1 MKLWKLTNLLINGQK
16 KNGIL
21 QKEIANTLEIKPQ
34 SMNRYATGKTKYTAE
49 QIKKIAIKYN
59 VSADILLGII
69 EWYSFEDW
77 II

>member
-1 MKLWKLTNLLINGQK
+1 MKINESVNQWAK

-69 EWYSFEDW
+69 E
-77 II
+77 